1 MLASTPLPA
10 PRRAS
15 QPLLSKVSDG
25 DATGHTR
32 IYLMLN
38 LYRSARLTRHMR
50 DCQTCTHP
58 DTLGSCQTALR
69 MADNADNALEEAER
83 WAAIRDTPA
92 AAVDTGPLMLF

>member
-1 MLASTPLPA
+1 MLASTPLTV

-15 QPLLSKVSDG
+15 QPLLSKIQAG

-32 IYLMLN
+32 IWLCLN

-58 DTLGSCQTALR
+58 GTLGVCPTALHL
-69 MADNADNALEEAER
+69 ADNADQALAEAER
-83 WAAIRDTPA
+83 WAVIRDTPA
-92 AAVDTGPLMLF
+92 PEIPAGPLLLF